1 MFRTSLLATA
11 AAVFLAAPALAGD
24 ITIKDPYAIASTA
37 MSKSGAAFMTIENA
51 GASDDRLVG
60 AKSDIAERVE
70 LHTHIADAK
79 GVMKMVEVKEGFP
92 VPAHGEHALQR
103 GGDHVMFLGLKQPLT
118 DGDTVHV
125 VLTFEKA
132 GEVPVDIPVDL
143 KRVPAAAAP
152 AAGQMNMNGMDHGAM
167 PGMNMSN

>member
-24 ITIKDPYAIASTA
+24 ITITDPYAIASTM
-37 MSKSGAAFMTIENA
+37 MSKSGAAFMRIENA

-132 GEVPVDIPVDL
+132 GDVALDIPVDL